1 MHIHL
6 TAIAFCTLLGA
17 NTLHAQEPAKQPDPA
32 KMIERSHERAEE
44 RTAELVSQLGLND
57 DQAQRVGI
65 INNDFA
71 KAMTDARSAGMDEVA
86 RREKMKGLRQQ
97 READLKAVLTEA
109 QYTKLLELRKAK
121 RAEKEAHKGQHHGKG
136 AQRRPAM
143 EKPTA
148 Q

>member
-1 MHIHL
+1 MYTHL
-6 TAIAFCTLLGA
+6 TAFALCLTLGA
-17 NTLHAQEPAKQPDPA
+17 GTAHAQQPANDRDPV
-32 KMIERSHERAEE
+32 KMEERAQERADQ
-44 RTAELVSQLGLND
+44 RTAELVSQLGLNE

-71 KAMTDARSAGMDEVA
+71 KAMTDIRTAGLDEAARK
-86 RREKMKGLRQQ
+86 EKMKGLRNQ

-109 QYTKLLELRKAK
+109 QYAKLLELRKAK
-121 RAEKEAHKGQHHGKG
+121 RAEKQAHKGQHHGKG
-136 AQRRPAM
+136 AHRGAAM

>member
-17 NTLHAQEPAKQPDPA
+17 NALHAQEPAKQRDPA
-32 KMIERSHERAEE
+32 KMIERSQERAEE
-44 RTAELVSQLGLND
+44 RTAELVSQLGLNE
-57 DQAQRVGI
+57 DQAQRVAV
-65 INNDFA
+65 INNDFV
-71 KAMTDARSAGMDEVA
+71 KVMTDVRSAGLDEAA

-109 QYTKLLELRKAK
+109 QYTKLLELRKEK

-136 AQRRPAM
+136 AQRGPAM
-143 EKPTA
+143 KKPTA

>member
-6 TAIAFCTLLGA
+6 TALAFCTLLGA
-17 NTLHAQEPAKQPDPA
+17 NTLYAQEPAKQRDPV
-32 KMIERSHERAEE
+32 KMEERAQERAEE
-44 RTAELVSQLGLND
+44 RTAELVSQLGLNE

-71 KAMTDARSAGMDEVA
+71 KAMTDIRTAGLDEAARK
-86 RREKMKGLRQQ
+86 EKMKGLRNQ

-121 RAEKEAHKGQHHGKG
+121 RAEKQGRKGQHHGNG
-136 AQRRPAM
+136 AHRGAAM